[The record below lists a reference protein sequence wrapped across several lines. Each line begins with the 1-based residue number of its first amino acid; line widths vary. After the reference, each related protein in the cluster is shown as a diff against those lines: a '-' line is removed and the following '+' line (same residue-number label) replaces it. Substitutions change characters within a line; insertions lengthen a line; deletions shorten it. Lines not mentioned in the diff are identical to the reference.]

1 MSAHAPLSFF
11 DSRIADPAKLDPEY
25 AKARGWDLVERDWTE
40 FGPLCSDAE
49 RKFLTTAREHF
60 YGARW
65 QMHCTL
71 VCSTLPGFEKGAS
84 AGPDFFVQSGGRRCG
99 VECTSL
105 RITDDYP
112 EHLPTPGR
120 RRYGQVFFVGKAYDD
135 HRLARLGDAVREKRK
150 KREKHVRKGLL
161 GPDDPFVI
169 AVCLG
174 ELFPSMEP
182 LPDAVRV
189 CYGAG
194 PLMIVQPI
202 APKGEKPIASYL
214 ERPAQLSVKRNS
226 NDLAK
231 SNTLF
236 RDTENDGVSG
246 LIFSRDCHNAF
257 GGPRDGREMIFVHNV
272 RATNPVEIGT
282 FRFGIEWGAA
292 EGRGAEVNDW
302 RKRDGLLGSPR

>member
-1 MSAHAPLSFF
+1 MDTASPLSFF
-11 DSRIADPAKLDPEY
+11 DSRVKDPEKLDPEY
-25 AKARGWDLVERDWTE
+25 VKARGGDMVEQDWTE
-40 FGPLCSDAE
+40 FRPFCPDAE

-71 VCSTLPGFEKGAS
+71 VCRALPGFEKGGS
-84 AGPDFFVQSGGRRCG
+84 AGPEFFVTSGGRRCG

-112 EHLPTPGR
+112 AHLPTPGR
-120 RRYGQVFFVGKAYDD
+120 RRYGECFSFGKAYDD
-135 HRLARLGDAVREKRK
+135 YRLARLGDVVREKRK
-150 KREKHVRKGLL
+150 DWEKHVRKGLL
-161 GPDDPFVI
+161 SPDDPFVI

-194 PLMIVQPI
+194 PLTIVQPI
-202 APKGEKPIASYL
+202 APRGEEPIPSYS
-214 ERPAQLSVKRNS
+214 ERPVQLSVKRNP
-226 NDLAK
+226 NDLPK
-231 SNTLF
+231 SNVLF
-236 RDTENDGVSG
+236 QDAENDGVSG
-246 LIFSRDCHNAF
+246 LIFSPDCHNAF

-272 RATNPVEIGT
+272 RATNPVAAST
-282 FRFGIEWGAA
+282 FRFGIEWGPAD
-292 EGRGAEVNDW
+292 GHIAEVNDW